1 MSRLNQGVHRKS
13 GTWARW
19 TLLLIPGLWLL
30 ARLQVEQAWFAQ
42 FELAHLYNQRLGY
55 QLMGGAVSLL
65 LVCICAIWRH
75 HWMRAYVPTPQG
87 DIPALRGST
96 YTFSLLAC
104 LTVLLSVLGVSTR
117 LAWLAWTDPMHL
129 GHWWS
134 VPFDP
139 GWPLLSFSIV
149 LLLLVTLGLTR
160 IRRLSLAFLYSS
172 VCICLVGAR
181 SWALWTLAIA
191 IPDSGRIESVLGADL
206 SFGLGRFSAIA
217 LALELVLIL
226 LLLTLSTS
234 LWSRLTRPPCLSDW
248 GFPGWHPRERQLLRP
263 AFALLLFVLAS
274 LVWLSRHQLLWT
286 ESGLVAGAGWVDV
299 HLVLPLRAGVALLL
313 VLLATAFVPWPNI
326 IQRYRRRLRI
336 TFFGLACLA
345 LITELLL
352 APALQWMVV
361 RPRELRLE
369 TPYFDQSIKATR
381 HAYQLDAI
389 RTTENRPNPK
399 LTAEDLEKG
408 QSTLG
413 NIRLWDSQP
422 LLASNRQLQQLR
434 VYYQFA
440 NASVDRYPLSAQRA
454 ENQQVIMS
462 ARELDQAA
470 LPSGSRT
477 WQNRHFVFTHGFG
490 FTLNPVN
497 IQEPDGLPA
506 YFIRDLGRSTQIEG
520 NETLG
525 ITQED
530 VKREVPIG
538 RAALY
543 FGTLSSPY
551 AIAPSKIEEFDY
563 PEGDK
568 NTYNHYSGMAG
579 VSLRHLWQRITA
591 SIYLAEPRLLL
602 TSALTSES
610 RLQLRRDVKQRV
622 RALAP
627 FLEFMG
633 DPYLVSV
640 PLEQGAAG
648 YQKNQHQY
656 WIVDG
661 FTTSRTVPY
670 ASTLPDGRPIRY
682 LRNSVKAVVDA
693 YNGSVHLYVSE
704 PEDPIIQGWAHL
716 FPDLLRPLDEMPI
729 KLRSHLMV
737 PQAQF
742 ELQVQQLLRYHV
754 TDVRT
759 FYNGDDVWQVPKE
772 LYGTKQIPVAPYH
785 ITAQLPS
792 SDESEFLLL
801 QPLTPLARPNL
812 SAWLT
817 ARSDGDNYGKLELI
831 RFPSDVAIFGPEQI
845 QALINQNPRISSQF
859 GLWDRAGSQVIQGN
873 LLVLPVGDSLL
884 YVEPIYIKARQGGLP
899 TLARVVVSD
908 GSKVAMASDLASALD
923 SLLNDRSIVVTE
935 TP

>member
-1 MSRLNQGVHRKS
+1 MSRLHQGVHKLPGS
-13 GTWARW
+13 WARW
-19 TLLLIPGLWLL
+19 ALLLIPGIWLL
-30 ARLQVEQAWFAQ
+30 ARLQVERAWFAQ
-42 FELAHLYNQRLGY
+42 FELEHLYTQRLGY
-55 QLMGGAVSLL
+55 QLMGGALSLL
-65 LVCICAIWRH
+65 LVSVCAIWRH

-87 DIPALRGST
+87 DIPKQRGRT
-96 YTFSLLAC
+96 YTLSLLAC
-104 LTVLLSVLGVSTR
+104 FTVLLSVLAVSTR
-117 LAWLAWTDPMHL
+117 LAWLAWTDPTHL
-129 GHWWS
+129 GSWWS

-139 GWPLLSFSIV
+139 GWPALSFSIL

-160 IRRLSLAFLYSS
+160 IRRLGLAFLYGS
-172 VCICLVGAR
+172 VCVCLVSAR
-181 SWALWTLAIA
+181 SWALWVLAIA
-191 IPDSGRIESVLGADL
+191 IPNSGRDESVLGADL
-206 SFGLGRFSAIA
+206 SFGLGRFSALA
-217 LALELVLIL
+217 LALELLLIL

-234 LWSRLTRPPCLSDW
+234 LWSRLTRSPCLSDW
-248 GFPGWHPRERQLLRP
+248 GFPGWNPRERRLLRP
-263 AFALLLFVLAS
+263 AFALLILILAA
-274 LVWLSRHQLLWT
+274 LMWLSRHQLLWL

-299 HLVLPLRAGVALLL
+299 HLVLPMRTGISLLL
-313 VLLATAFVPWPNI
+313 VLLAIAFVPWPNA
-326 IQRYRRRLRI
+326 IQRYRNRLRI
-336 TFFGLACLA
+336 TFFGLACAA
-345 LITELLL
+345 LVTELLL
-352 APALQWMVV
+352 APVLQWMVV
-361 RPRELRLE
+361 RPRELQLE
-369 TPYFDQSIKATR
+369 TPYLDKAISATR

-389 RTTENRPNPK
+389 RSTEIRPSQK

-408 QSTLG
+408 ESTLR

-440 NASVDRYPLSAQRA
+440 NASVDRYPLSTDRD
-454 ENQQVIMS
+454 ENQQVIIS

-470 LPSGSRT
+470 LPAGSRT

-490 FTLNPVN
+490 FTLNPVT
-497 IQEPDGLPA
+497 IREPDGLPA
-506 YFIRDLGRSTQIEG
+506 YFISDLGRSTQIEG
-520 NETLG
+520 NETLE

-543 FGTLSSPY
+543 FGTLPSPY

-563 PEGDK
+563 PEGDD

-579 VSLRHLWQRITA
+579 IPLRQFWQRFAA
-591 SIYLAEPRLLL
+591 SIYLAEPRLLSTGGL
-602 TSALTSES
+602 TSDS

-622 RALAP
+622 KALAP
-627 FLEFMG
+627 FLDFMG

-640 PLEQGAAG
+640 PLEQKSEG
-648 YQKNQHQY
+648 YQQDQHQY

-670 ASTLPDGRPIRY
+670 ASTLPDGSPIRY
-682 LRNSVKAVVDA
+682 LRNSVKAVVDV

-704 PEDPIIQGWAHL
+704 PEDPIIQGWSRV
-716 FPDLLRPLDEMPI
+716 FPDFLLPLDDMP
-729 KLRSHLMV
+729 KSLRSHLMV
-737 PQAQF
+737 PQAQL

-754 TDVRT
+754 TNPRT

-772 LYGTKQIPVAPYH
+772 LYGTNQIPVSPYH

-817 ARSDGDNYGKLELI
+817 ARNDGENYGKLELI
-831 RFPSDVAIFGPEQI
+831 RFPSDVAIFGPEQV
-845 QALINQNPRISSQF
+845 QALINQDPQISSQF

-908 GSKVAMASDLASALD
+908 GGRVAMASDLDTALD
-923 SLLNDRSIVVTE
+923 TLLNHRSMVVTE